1 MNCIFTCTFADQN
14 HGKETKS
21 QSFVILLFA
30 NCRNDVPGAIQTKL
44 QQPASTIHLPKHEII
59 SFT

>member
-1 MNCIFTCTFADQN
+1 MNFTFTCTFTDQN

-44 QQPASTIHLPKHEII
+44 QQPASAIHLPKHEII